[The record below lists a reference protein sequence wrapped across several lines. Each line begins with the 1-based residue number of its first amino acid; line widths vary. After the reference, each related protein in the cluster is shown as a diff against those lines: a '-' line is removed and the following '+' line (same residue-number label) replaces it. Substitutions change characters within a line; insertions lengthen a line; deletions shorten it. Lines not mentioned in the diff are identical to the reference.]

1 MTAFDYSTNKMI
13 MYFLQPVVTDPK
25 SAIDYR
31 ITEFEVNADTIHE
44 LDQIEFH
51 RSASEMLYSK
61 VVRKTMSA
69 TMLQKIVSNLQTQ
82 MKLDKASLHA
92 KDLRI
97 KSLEDLVIETG
108 VDPSNTEVGKI
119 DKEKE

>member
-1 MTAFDYSTNKMI
+1 M
-13 MYFLQPVVTDPK
+13 VTDPK
-25 SAIDYR
+25 STTDYR
-31 ITEFEVNADTIHE
+31 KTEFEVNANTIHE

-61 VVRKTMSA
+61 VVNKTMNA
-69 TMLQKIVSNLQTQ
+69 TMLQKTVSNLQTQ

-97 KSLEDLVIETG
+97 ESLEDLV
-108 VDPSNTEVGKI
+108 K
-119 DKEKE
+119 

>member
-1 MTAFDYSTNKMI
+1 MNI
-13 MYFLQPVVTDPK
+13 
-25 SAIDYR
+25 
-31 ITEFEVNADTIHE
+31 DTIHE

-51 RSASEMLYSK
+51 RSALEMLYSK

-69 TMLQKIVSNLQTQ
+69 TMLQKTISNLKTQ

-97 KSLEDLVIETG
+97 KSLEYLVIEIG
-108 VDPSNTEVGKI
+108 VDPSNIEVAKKLIRQKNEDI
-119 DKEKE
+119 DALRKQLKFPQSEHPQAKEIL